1 MATVCVSAL
10 PSGDVGRRNRLLNLV
25 SSLAGADENIS
36 LVLYGDGIYSLVSG
50 SQAAAELA
58 GAPVKIYAVAGD
70 AEDRGL
76 AGRLIPQAQVIDY
89 TQVVELI
96 MEAEHTITGV

>member
-1 MATVCVSAL
+1 MATVCISAL
-10 PSGDVGRRNRLLNLV
+10 PSGDAARRNRLLNLV
-25 SSLAGADENIS
+25 SGLAGTDDNIS

-58 GAPVKIYAVAGD
+58 DAPVKIYAVAGD

-76 AGRLIPQAQVIDY
+76 AGRLIPQAEEIDY
-89 TQVVELI
+89 ARIVEMV